1 MIRRAAF
8 HLIGTVQGVNL
19 RHYIR
24 LQALQHG
31 LHGWARNEQDGSVT
45 LEVEGER
52 SELQRLYD
60 WLLASPGRSRIS
72 DIVLRWLPPLMN
84 ESAFIVQP

>member
-1 MIRRAAF
+1 MIRRAAY

-31 LHGWARNEQDGSVT
+31 LRGWARNDADGSVT

-52 SELQRLYD
+52 NELQRLYD
-60 WLLASPGRSRIS
+60 WLLASPGKSHIT
-72 DIVLRWLPPLMN
+72 DIALQWLPPRMD
-84 ESAFIVQP
+84 EAAFIVLP